1 MDQATT
7 PPTTDERSSSQR
19 GWSIDWSR
27 GLIPLSLLILVVL
40 HFYFQVSWWI
50 LATFCL
56 WIPLYYLG
64 VPYYRKRKWES
75 FEKSFAR
82 RFQRGEHKTLLEEY
96 RKQWFLRRFGPRTAM
111 LSKLGLI
118 YSALE
123 KYREA
128 EHAFEQAIEA
138 SSDRVPEQLYF
149 NLANVK
155 FELGKYDDAMQIYLT
170 MRGNSPYQK
179 AARTQMALID
189 LHKGARVDQARTYLK
204 KQKDN
209 VSGSMKKRIERA
221 LARHSS

>member
-7 PPTTDERSSSQR
+7 KSPDERTSSSQR

-27 GLIPLSLLILVVL
+27 GLIPLSLLVLVVL
-40 HFYFQVSWWI
+40 HFYFQVSWWV
-50 LATFCL
+50 LAAFCL
-56 WIPLYYLG
+56 WIPAYYLG
-64 VPYYRKRKWES
+64 IPFYRKRKWER
-75 FEKSFAR
+75 FEKNFAR

-96 RKQWFLRRFGPRTAM
+96 RKEWFLRRFGPRRAM
-111 LSKLGLI
+111 LHKLGLI

-138 SSDRVPEQLYF
+138 SKNRVPEQLYF
-149 NLANVK
+149 NLANTK

-170 MRGNSPYQK
+170 LRGNSPYQK

-189 LHKGARVDQARTYLK
+189 LHKGARVEQAVSYLE
-204 KQKDN
+204 KQKD
-209 VSGSMKKRIERA
+209 STSDSMRKRIERA
-221 LARHSS
+221 LAKHRG